1 MINLKPATFL
11 AVCSSL
17 ALLLLPTD
25 VLAYLDPSTGSMVV
39 TALVGV
45 FASLALAVKTWWY
58 RIKRLFR
65 RSGQHAARADKDR
78 S

>member
-1 MINLKPATFL
+1 MRKNLQPAAFF
-11 AVCSSL
+11 AAFSSI
-17 ALLLLPTD
+17 ALSLFSPEAM
-25 VLAYLDPSTGSMVV
+25 AYLDPSTGSMVV

-65 RSGQHAARADKDR
+65 RPGQQVTSADKD
-78 S
+78 